1 MQNVYSCINI
11 VVSRLGTA
19 GDDDDGE
26 LKHAHKVTETDF
38 SGNYAES
45 ESVLKMKHEDDSL
58 CRPTRRS
65 SIGFS
70 SNTCTAVPKG
80 SETPT
85 TGTDFT
91 YLAAFSILLHLQRY
105 VENGGGSHD
114 TTGPRIYCPSL
125 WM

>member
-58 CRPTRRS
+58 CRLTRKL

-85 TGTDFT
+85 TGMDST
-91 YLAAFSILLHLQRY
+91 YREAS
-105 VENGGGSHD
+105 S
-114 TTGPRIYCPSL
+114 
-125 WM
+125 